1 MLSRL
6 QLPLLLSRKPLPR
19 LCQLNFFSQ
28 NLKVQRGNVWLESN
42 LMWGASP
49 STAIFRVWASISHHE
64 ALETVPKDTAPVL
77 SDSGK
82 DVFTDP
88 DCGRCFPVGETSN
101 LDFFFLFMS
110 LLGITQGPVLE
121 LGVVTHAISPS
132 IGQALVTEMSFYPV
146 RDGRAHLTVVTC
158 EKVMQTSGDQMG
170 TLFP

>member
-1 MLSRL
+1 MSGWNPISCGEQALAQPSSECGLAFLTTRL
-6 QLPLLLSRKPLPR
+6 LKQSPKTQH
-19 LCQLNFFSQ
+19 LCL
-28 NLKVQRGNVWLESN
+28 V
-42 LMWGASP
+42 
-49 STAIFRVWASISHHE
+49 
-64 ALETVPKDTAPVL
+64 TVAKMSLQTQIVA
-77 SDSGK
+77 
-82 DVFTDP
+82 DVFLWV
-88 DCGRCFPVGETSN
+88 RLLILIF
-101 LDFFFLFMS
+101 FFFLFMS